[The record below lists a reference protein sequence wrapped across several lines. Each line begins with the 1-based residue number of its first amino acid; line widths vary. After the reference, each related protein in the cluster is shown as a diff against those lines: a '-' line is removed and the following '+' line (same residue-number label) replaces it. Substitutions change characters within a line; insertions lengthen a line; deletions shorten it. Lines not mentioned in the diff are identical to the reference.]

1 MIKRD
6 IQTLIQKQLKKGK
19 SLLILGPRQVGK
31 TTIVKTFNTNI
42 EINLATNSERLKYE
56 KTPELLTQ
64 KVLAHKKKPL
74 VYIDEIQRVPALFN
88 EIQVLLDEG
97 KAQFILTGSS
107 ARKLRS
113 DIDQNLIPGR
123 LINLRMDVISTH
135 EQESTIQ
142 EILSFGQLPRIL
154 NEHEDAQKSLELRS
168 YVENYL
174 DEEIRKETRIR
185 QMAPFIRFI
194 ELAAIQSGKVT
205 NFSEISKELG
215 PTIPTVQ
222 NYYKMLEDTLIV
234 DRIDPYLKNAS
245 RKKLTKSSKYL
256 FFDLGVRR
264 IAAGESQT
272 FLPDRKGDLF
282 EHLVGNEILKWIRS
296 HAHDVK
302 LYFWRDP
309 DGPEVDWI
317 VQHEN
322 RLLPIEVKLKTS
334 PKESDAKHLATFMSE
349 YSSAKLAWV
358 VCNSENCY
366 QLNKSVK
373 VVPFSQLH
381 FELTKWFNK

>member
-6 IQTLIQKQLKKGK
+6 IQIIIQKQLKKGK
-19 SLLILGPRQVGK
+19 SLLIMGPRQVGK
-31 TTIVKTFNTNI
+31 TTIVKTFKAQI

-56 KTPELLTQ
+56 KSPELLTQ
-64 KVLAHKKKPL
+64 KVLALKQKPL
-74 VYIDEIQRVPALFN
+74 VYIDEIQRVPSLFN
-88 EIQVLLDEG
+88 EIQVLLDDH

-123 LINLRMDVISTH
+123 LINLRMDVISIN
-135 EQESTIQ
+135 EQENSIQ

-154 NEHEDAQKSLELRS
+154 SESEDDQKSLELRS

-215 PTIPTVQ
+215 PTIPTIQ

-264 IAAGESQT
+264 VAAGESQT

-296 HAHDVK
+296 HAYDVK
-302 LYFWRDP
+302 LFFWRDP

-317 VQHEN
+317 IQHEN
-322 RLLPIEVKLKTS
+322 RLLPIEVKLKSS
-334 PKESDAKHLATFMSE
+334 PKESEAKHLFTFMNE
-349 YSSAKLAWV
+349 YPAAKSAWI
-358 VCNSENCY
+358 VCSSENSY
-366 QLNKSVK
+366 LLNKSVK
-373 VVPFSQLH
+373 VVPFNQMH
-381 FELTKWFNK
+381 IELAKWFAK